1 MKKLYILSFGLLTT
15 LAFAQLHI
23 PFTGTGALNA
33 NGWTTHSGT
42 AGQLTIITTA
52 SDNGNSLSYPG
63 LATSSG
69 NRTSLV
75 AFNSEDANFPLS
87 APLSGTVYYSA
98 LIKVLDAAQLDLNTS
113 TSGSYG
119 LCLTSNAGASATL
132 FQGRLYTKQGATPNT
147 FVLGVLNNS
156 GGTAT
161 PSFISTDLAIN
172 TTHLIVVKYDIA
184 TNTASLFVNP
194 TPGSAEPTP
203 SATNVT
209 GTSTAPTAINGF
221 TIRQVGTAASGVS
234 SGNIEVDEIRVN
246 TTFADVTPSNLRNNQ
261 NAIAGLS
268 IFPNPVKNG
277 VFYINTDA
285 NAERTVTVFDVLG
298 KQVLNTTTSES
309 AINVSNL
316 TAGVYMVQISEEG
329 NTATKKLV
337 IE

>member
-1 MKKLYILSFGLLTT
+1 MKKLYTLLLMSFVSAG
-15 LAFAQLHI
+15 FAQTYI
-23 PFTGTGALNA
+23 PFSGTGALTS
-33 NGWTTHSGT
+33 NGWLTHSGIT
-42 AGQLTIITTA
+42 GQQTILTTP
-52 SDNGNSLSYPG
+52 SDNGSSLSYPG

-69 NRTSLV
+69 NRTSMIAGNTEDVNTPLTASITTGAVYFSVLV
-75 AFNSEDANFPLS
+75 
-87 APLSGTVYYSA
+87 
-98 LIKVLDAAQLDLNTS
+98 KVTDAAQLNLNTA
-113 TSGSYG
+113 TGDYG
-119 LCLTSNAGASATL
+119 LSLTSVSATNTTA
-132 FQGRLYTKQGATPNT
+132 FQGRIYFKQGTAANT
-147 FVLGVLNNS
+147 FVVGALNNS

-161 PSFISTDLAIN
+161 PTYIATDLSVN
-172 TTHLIVVKYDIA
+172 TTHLLVLKYDIA

-194 TPGSAEPTP
+194 TPGSSEPTP
-203 SATNVT
+203 NVT
-209 GTSTAPTAINGF
+209 NATGTTAAPAQIAGF
-221 TIRQVGTAASGVS
+221 VIRQGGNVTAGT
-234 SGNIEVDEIRVN
+234 GNIEVDEIRVN
-246 TTFADVTPSNLRNNQ
+246 TTFAAVTPSNLRNNQ

-268 IFPNPVKNG
+268 VFPNPVKNG